1 MMLYKYTSSPSMVK
15 EFVNAKK
22 NQYSVRDISFQI
34 RNINEFVSKEW
45 TKKLHTT
52 IAVFF
57 QCNYYLKNV
66 HNGSKILLLYFCIEL
81 AGEIFLLV
89 ALVNPC

>member
-1 MMLYKYTSSPSMVK
+1 MMIYKYTSSPSMVK
-15 EFVNAKK
+15 EFDNAKKK
-22 NQYSVRDISFQI
+22 NQYCVRDISFQI

-57 QCNYYLKNV
+57 QCNYYLKNGLKYCYCIFV
-66 HNGSKILLLYFCIEL
+66 LSWPEKYFCL
-81 AGEIFLLV
+81 
-89 ALVNPC
+89 